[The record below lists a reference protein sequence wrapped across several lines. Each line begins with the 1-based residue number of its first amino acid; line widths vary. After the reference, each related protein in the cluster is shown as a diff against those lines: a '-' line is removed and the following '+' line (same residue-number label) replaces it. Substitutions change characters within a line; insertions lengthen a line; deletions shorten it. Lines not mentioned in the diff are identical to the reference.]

1 MLPSPSAA
9 TLVRYT
15 AAGDGG
21 LSEQI
26 IMPLNA
32 LLSVFANNILPII
45 LLSGAGFALARF
57 LHVDSRSL
65 GRVVF
70 YVFSPI
76 LIFNLL
82 LENQLNLKEAGVVIL
97 FTVSIVAIMGL
108 LTFLLGSLLKLER
121 HALVAVLITTMFANT
136 GNYGLPLVSFAF
148 GEDALSYAGIYFV
161 TTTFLFF
168 SAGVFI
174 ASLGHMSIRD
184 AALGLFK
191 IPMLYAVLLA
201 IMINFFD
208 IQVPTPI
215 LRTAELAAGGTIPL
229 MLILL
234 GVELSRVVVGGNWR
248 ALQVSVGLRLLVAP
262 LLGLALAALF
272 GISGVARQAVV
283 TQVSMPSIVSSAVLA
298 AEYQLDSKLV
308 TAIIF
313 ISTLLSPLTLTPLLV
328 FLGAHG

>member
-1 MLPSPSAA
+1 MSIN
-9 TLVRYT
+9 
-15 AAGDGG
+15 D
-21 LSEQI
+21 
-26 IMPLNA
+26 

-45 LLSGAGFALARF
+45 LLSAAGFALAKL

-82 LENQLNLKEAGVVIL
+82 LENQLDLKEAGGVIL
-97 FTVSIVAIMGL
+97 FTISIVTTMGL
-108 LTFLLGSLLKLER
+108 ITFLLGSLLKLER

-168 SAGVFI
+168 SVGVFI
-174 ASLGHMSIRD
+174 ASLGHMSIKE

-191 IPMLYAVLLA
+191 IPTLYAVLLA
-201 IMINFFD
+201 VIINFFD
-208 IQVPTPI
+208 INVPAPI
-215 LRTAELAAGGTIPL
+215 LRTADLAAGGTIPL

-234 GVELSRVVVGGNWR
+234 GVELSRVVVAGNLR
-248 ALQVSVGLRLLVAP
+248 ALQLSVGLRLLVAP
-262 LLGLALAALF
+262 LIALVLAALF
-272 GISGVARQAVV
+272 GITGIARPAVITQA
-283 TQVSMPSIVSSAVLA
+283 SMPSIVSSAVLA

-308 TAIIF
+308 TATIF